1 MMLSDTFR
9 SGTSI
14 WRREPNLAPN
24 FNHEN
29 FQNGHFFDAYV
40 LVHATMLLWC
50 AAAELV
56 PISIAVPSFYV
67 AKKEIQKKNNV
78 HNHKQNFKEEEKGK
92 TPSKILE
99 TTREMCRLVG

>member
-1 MMLSDTFR
+1 
-9 SGTSI
+9 
-14 WRREPNLAPN
+14 
-24 FNHEN
+24 
-29 FQNGHFFDAYV
+29 
-40 LVHATMLLWC
+40 MLLWC

-78 HNHKQNFKEEEKGK
+78 YNRKQNFKEEEKGK

-99 TTREMCRLVG
+99 MTREMCRLVG